1 MNKMSDIEFESLIFL
16 KVNEIGA
23 KIIIIDTSM
32 KLGKFINKIELFEIN
47 KGDIRGLK
55 S

>member
-1 MNKMSDIEFESLIFL
+1 MSDIEFERLIFL
-16 KVNEIGA
+16 KVKEIGA
-23 KIIIIDTSM
+23 KIIIINTSM
-32 KLGKFINKIELFEIN
+32 KLGKFIKKIELFKLN